1 MENYCVVC
9 GKIIPEGIQV
19 CPACLKDRDLIAVD
33 DEEFTTEERI
43 ENIRLFLQL
52 GIALYHDYYPKGKI
66 LSMVWDNGDLTIKTK
81 EFCDNTQYT
90 PPTYK
95 E

>member
-9 GKIIPEGIQV
+9 GKIIPEGVQV
-19 CPACLKDRDLIAVD
+19 CPACLKGRDLAPVD
-33 DEEFTTEERI
+33 VNEFPTEEKI
-43 ENIRLFLQL
+43 ENIRLFFQF
-52 GIALYHDYYPKGKI
+52 GIALYRTYYPKGEI
-66 LSMVWDNGDLTIKTK
+66 LSMTWDNGDLTIKTK

-90 PPTYK
+90 PPTDK